1 MAESVK
7 VRAEGSVFSVKKGT
21 LLSEI
26 IPRLKLSG
34 EPLLARI
41 DGQLA
46 LIRGQAL
53 STVVRKNLEQSFWL
67 NILTRPDP
75 KK

>member
-21 LLSEI
+21 LLSDV
-26 IPRLKLSG
+26 IPRLKLSK
-34 EPLLARI
+34 EPLFARI

-53 STVVRKNLEQSFWL
+53 SMAVIKNLEHSFWL